1 MKQFFLN
8 IAVPR
13 ISFLSAVVSSI
24 FILSLTS
31 SVYKSSSAID
41 VSSSGSDSF
50 ASSFTSSLISSSG
63 SSDAFQIK
71 LYLESHEA
79 SNILR
84 EKYEI
89 ENFFV
94 KDDISFFSKFRD
106 TWYQNFHEYLE
117 GKLKIS
123 VDANSNTLLIETFA
137 FSPKEAKLFNLSLVD
152 ITSDFLNKKARLAAI
167 NSRSGK
173 ICELYLANSGLI
185 GLNINEIEFESKV
198 LFDESNTLNKLLI
211 DKADSFKDYC
221 VNKLNSPSNSETRS
235 KESLN
240 IPSFELRAV
249 NAEASKNIITEIY
262 QDSIGIISEAEYVD
276 IVAEPVMADKPES
289 KMTILISLI
298 VYAITFIALIT
309 IKIFIRLTDEFKL

>member
-1 MKQFFLN
+1 MREFFLN

-13 ISFLSAVVSSI
+13 VSLLSALVSSI

-50 ASSFTSSLISSSG
+50 ASSFTSSLVSSSG

-79 SNILR
+79 SNTLR

-94 KDDISFFSKFRD
+94 KDDISFFSKFRN

-137 FSPKEAKLFNLSLVD
+137 FSPEEAKLFNLSLVD
-152 ITSDFLNKKARLAAI
+152 IISDFLNKKARLTAV

-173 ICELYLANSGLI
+173 MCELYLANSGLI
-185 GLNINEIEFESKV
+185 GLNINEIEFESRV
-198 LFDESNTLNKLLI
+198 LFNESSSLNKLLI
-211 DKADSFKDYC
+211 DKADSFRDYC
-221 VNKLNSPSNSETRS
+221 VNKLNSPSNPETPN

-240 IPSFELRAV
+240 IPSFELRAI

-262 QDSIGIISEAEYVD
+262 QDSIGIISEAEYID
-276 IVAEPVMADKPES
+276 IVAEPVIADKPES

>member
-94 KDDISFFSKFRD
+94 KDDISFFF
-106 TWYQNFHEYLE
+106 
-117 GKLKIS
+117 
-123 VDANSNTLLIETFA
+123 
-137 FSPKEAKLFNLSLVD
+137 
-152 ITSDFLNKKARLAAI
+152 
-167 NSRSGK
+167 
-173 ICELYLANSGLI
+173 
-185 GLNINEIEFESKV
+185 
-198 LFDESNTLNKLLI
+198 
-211 DKADSFKDYC
+211 
-221 VNKLNSPSNSETRS
+221 
-235 KESLN
+235 
-240 IPSFELRAV
+240 
-249 NAEASKNIITEIY
+249 
-262 QDSIGIISEAEYVD
+262 
-276 IVAEPVMADKPES
+276 
-289 KMTILISLI
+289 
-298 VYAITFIALIT
+298 
-309 IKIFIRLTDEFKL
+309 

>member
-198 LFDESNTLNKLLI
+198 LFDESNSLNKLLI

-221 VNKLNSPSNSETRS
+221 VNKLNSPSNSETLS